1 MYQKTLTRATPFGL
15 QSYFSKIY
23 TYMAGGLL
31 MSGLWAWLS
40 VREPLFN
47 WFYKI
52 SEQGITYSV
61 LGWISIFAPLGI
73 IFLIGHAVNKLNIQ
87 MAKLCFWVF
96 SALMG
101 ISLGNIFLMF
111 SGAAIFQA
119 FLVTAGM
126 FLAISLYGFTTKHDL
141 ANLRT
146 FLMMGLFGVVIAG
159 VVNLF
164 LKSDQFTFIL
174 NIIAVIVFVGLTAY
188 DTNKLRQAYQETDT
202 DTMIQAKSIYGAL
215 SLYLDFINLFRLMLY
230 FLNNR
235 R

>member
-1 MYQKTLTRATPFGL
+1 M
-15 QSYFSKIY
+15 
-23 TYMAGGLL
+23 
-31 MSGLWAWLS
+31 
-40 VREPLFN
+40 
-47 WFYKI
+47 
-52 SEQGITYSV
+52 
-61 LGWISIFAPLGI
+61 
-73 IFLIGHAVNKLNIQ
+73 
-87 MAKLCFWVF
+87 
-96 SALMG
+96 
-101 ISLGNIFLMF
+101 
-111 SGAAIFQA
+111 
-119 FLVTAGM
+119 
-126 FLAISLYGFTTKHDL
+126 
-141 ANLRT
+141 
-146 FLMMGLFGVVIAG
+146 IAG